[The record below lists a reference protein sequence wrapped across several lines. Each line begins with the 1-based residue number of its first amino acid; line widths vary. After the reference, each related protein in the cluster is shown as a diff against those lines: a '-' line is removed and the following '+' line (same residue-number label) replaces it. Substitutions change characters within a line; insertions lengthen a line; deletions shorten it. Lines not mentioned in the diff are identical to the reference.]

1 MVTILHLATHSYVDN
16 CIIVSYSKTILN
28 HSNNVNFLKILFRF
42 VAFEPFCNTLA
53 TWMKQNI
60 AIDID
65 IAKEI
70 LSQITK
76 GLEHCHQND
85 LIHGNLTERHIV
97 IYSDTNTG
105 KPTVVKISKFFAN
118 GK

>member
-1 MVTILHLATHSYVDN
+1 M
-16 CIIVSYSKTILN
+16 
-28 HSNNVNFLKILFRF
+28 
-42 VAFEPFCNTLA
+42 AFEPFSNTLE
-53 TWMKQNI
+53 TWMKMKQNS

-65 IAKEI
+65 TAKEI

-85 LIHGNLTERHIV
+85 LIHGNLTARHIV
-97 IYSDTNTG
+97 IYSDTG